1 MIHCAFNIC
10 RNWCLFHNGVN
21 NIKKYLEKNSYP
33 KNFIDQEIKTY
44 LDKQFNIEPPK
55 VSNTVKFN
63 YYKLPYI
70 GHFSKT
76 KKQKLKK
83 ICDQYCKDLK
93 VRIVFTPFKVGDL
106 FSVKD
111 AIPKFLK
118 SFVVYRLLC
127 PGCIV
132 FSSLKLRG
140 GFLVFEIWTK
150 RGVMKKLLRNRGC
163 SLRKGGFQI
172 VPSVFLQKSMFS
184 LLAVINRSILSC
196 GLLFTRK

>member
-1 MIHCAFNIC
+1 MFLH
-10 RNWCLFHNGVN
+10 L
-21 NIKKYLEKNSYP
+21 
-33 KNFIDQEIKTY
+33 
-44 LDKQFNIEPPK
+44 
-55 VSNTVKFN
+55 
-63 YYKLPYI
+63 
-70 GHFSKT
+70 
-76 KKQKLKK
+76 
-83 ICDQYCKDLK
+83 
-93 VRIVFTPFKVGDL
+93 FKVGDL

-196 GLLFTRK
+196 GLLFTRKWYIMKFVFLSLLFLTIILWKFHC